1 MYGTSNSFIDPN
13 YYNGRFAERKELEQD
28 YKWVDL
34 NDPYGETK
42 AAGTCISVEYD
53 KHGKVCKILV
63 DDSESNTLIVSNTGS
78 GKTRRVLSPYILSCI
93 KALESFVCHDPKGEL
108 YMFFVELLKKYGYDV
123 FIINLRE
130 PLKGHR
136 FNILQKAA
144 QLYREG
150 NEDRAL
156 EIVSNI
162 AESIFSVIADKE
174 DLFWTEVAKSL
185 FICYFIMA
193 VDLYPPE
200 EVSLKTIYRIHIEG
214 MVKMGASTALAVY
227 LDAHKESKAYEHG
240 IYTVTA
246 PNDTRNSIFAVFSGG
261 ISRLIINDAIS
272 DTLSDSSDGIE
283 NISNEKKPT
292 AVFIIT
298 RDEAPGTYS
307 TVVASTID
315 LIYTS
320 LIDQAQSREGL
331 ILPRRVHFILEEF
344 GNIAALNNIN
354 NMLTASRS
362 RGIRIVAVV
371 QSLSQLD
378 LIYNEKL
385 SRNLIGNFHNLI
397 YMNSTDMELVE
408 IISKRCG
415 TYINPYTNSS
425 EPLLSPNLLT
435 HLDKKRG
442 ETLMLLDRH
451 YPYIAYLPDMT
462 CYKDI
467 APIPRFEVK
476 ERKVQEKQYGK
487 LTQYAKDVLSR
498 RSEGQRSTD
507 AFGREVAKPLKDRNL
522 KIMDMIIERDKE

>member
-1 MYGTSNSFIDPN
+1 MYGTNNHYIDPN
-13 YYNGRFAERKELEQD
+13 YNNGRFAELSELEQNF
-28 YKWVDL
+28 KWVDL
-34 NDPYGETK
+34 NDETIK
-42 AAGTCISVEYD
+42 SAGACVAVKYD
-53 KHGKVCKILV
+53 KHGHVSKILV

-78 GKTRRVLSPYILSCI
+78 GKTRRILAPYILSCI

-108 YMFFVELLKKYGYDV
+108 YMFFVNLLIKLGYDV
-123 FIINLRE
+123 FVINLRE
-130 PLKGHR
+130 TLKGNR
-136 FNILQKAA
+136 YNILQKPA
-144 QLYREG
+144 QLYKDG

-156 EIVSNI
+156 EIVSDI
-162 AESIFSVIADKE
+162 ADSIFSVIADKE

-193 VDLYPPE
+193 ADLYPPE

-214 MVKMGASTALAVY
+214 MVKMGSSTALAVY
-227 LDAHKESKAYEHG
+227 LDAHKDSKAYEHG

-272 DTLSDSSDGIE
+272 DTLSDSSEGIE

-307 TVVASTID
+307 TVVASTIN

-320 LIDQAQSREGL
+320 LIDQAHSQDGL
-331 ILPRRVHFILEEF
+331 SLPRRVHFILEEF
-344 GNIAALNNIN
+344 GNIAALDNIN
-354 NMLTASRS
+354 HMLTASRS

-378 LIYNEKL
+378 LIYSEKL

-397 YMNSTDMELVE
+397 YMNSTDTELVE

-415 TYINPYTNSS
+415 TYIDPYTNSS
-425 EPLLSPNLLT
+425 DDLLSKNLLT
-435 HLDKKRG
+435 HLIKNRG
-442 ETLMLLDRH
+442 ETLMLLDRN
-451 YPYIAYLPDMT
+451 YPYIAYLPDMS
-462 CYKDI
+462 CYTDI
-467 APIPRFEVK
+467 VPIPRFDIK
-476 ERKVQEKQYGK
+476 EREVQEKKYGE
-487 LTQYAKDVLSR
+487 LTKHVKDILSR
-498 RSEGQRSTD
+498 RADGQRSTD
-507 AFGREVAKPLKDRNL
+507 AFAREIAKPLSDRNF

>member
-1 MYGTSNSFIDPN
+1 MANCNYYIDPN
-13 YYNGRFAERKELEQD
+13 HNNARFAEPEELEQD
-28 YKWVDL
+28 YVWVDL
-34 NDPYGETK
+34 KDKKKGKK
-42 AAGTCISVEYD
+42 AAGICVSVKYD
-53 KHGKVCKILV
+53 KQGNVKEALI
-63 DDSESNTLIVSNTGS
+63 DSSESNTLIVSNTGS

-108 YMFFVELLKKYGYDV
+108 YMFFIELLKQYGYDIFV
-123 FIINLRE
+123 INLRE
-130 PLKGHR
+130 PFKGHR

-144 QLYREG
+144 QLYKDG

-156 EIVSNI
+156 EIASNI
-162 AESIFSVIADKE
+162 AESIYSVIVDKQ
-174 DLFWTEVAKSL
+174 DPYWTEVAKSL
-185 FICYFIMA
+185 FLCYFIMA

-200 EVSLKTIYRIHIEG
+200 EVSLKTIYRVHIEG
-214 MVKMGASTALAVY
+214 MLKVGSSSALAVY
-227 LDAHKESKAYEHG
+227 LDAHKNSKAYEHG

-272 DTLSDSSDGIE
+272 DTLSDSSLGIE
-283 NISNEKKPT
+283 NISNDKKPT
-292 AVFIIT
+292 AVFIVT

-307 TVVASTID
+307 TVVASIIN

-331 ILPRRVHFILEEF
+331 CLPRRVHFILEEF
-344 GNIAALNNIN
+344 GNIAPLNNIN

-378 LIYNEKL
+378 LIYDEKM

-425 EPLLSPNLLT
+425 EPLLSPNFLT

-442 ETLMLLDRH
+442 ETLMLMDRN
-451 YPYIAYLPDMT
+451 YPYIAYLPDMS
-462 CYKDI
+462 CYTDI
-467 APIPRFEVK
+467 VPISSFDVE
-476 ERKVQEKQYGK
+476 EREAQEKQYGK
-487 LTQYAKDVLSR
+487 LTQYAKEALSR
-498 RSEGQRSTD
+498 GTDGQKNADS
-507 AFGREVAKPLKDRNL
+507 FGRGLSKEARDKKL
-522 KIMDMIIERDKE
+522 KIMEMIIESDKE